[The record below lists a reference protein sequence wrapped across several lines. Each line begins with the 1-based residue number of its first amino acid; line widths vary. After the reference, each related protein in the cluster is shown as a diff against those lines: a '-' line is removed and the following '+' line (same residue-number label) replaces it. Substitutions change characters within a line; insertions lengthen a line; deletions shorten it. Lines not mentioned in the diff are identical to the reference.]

1 MICSAGQNIFKTA
14 QYAQHPSA
22 AQSGVLHLMNQQRV
36 DLYRA
41 MSAQVSADSITRWL
55 KEMIAIPSENPMAD
69 EARPGHREQEIGEYY
84 LEQMRQ
90 LGLTVGSREA
100 APGRPNVF
108 GTRAGRKDHPSL
120 MLCGHLDTV
129 PTEGYDEPYAPH
141 ERDGRIYG
149 RGSCDMKAGLAC
161 YLEVARLLQNA
172 EVTLSGSLI
181 LCGVA
186 DEEWQMI
193 GSREIGRNGPFADQC
208 IIGEPSDLAVCPA
221 HKGQYGFFIRTFGK
235 AVHSSIPE
243 QGENAIERMAR
254 VVNALSDYNEE
265 LATRDP
271 HPLCGHGTYSPGV
284 IRGGDLASAVP
295 DFCELEIDRRILPS
309 DVTEDVRK
317 DIAQRLEPLKNQDPG
332 FRYELSDP
340 SWDIPANDLSVE
352 APVVQSLLNAS
363 TELSGQPETARSFPG
378 ATDAPNLKTPAV
390 VCGPGALAQ
399 AHSLNEFV
407 EIEQCV
413 RATKMYLRAVVDLLV

>member
-1 MICSAGQNIFKTA
+1 MNLKTK
-14 QYAQHPSA
+14 
-22 AQSGVLHLMNQQRV
+22 
-36 DLYRA
+36 DLYREL
-41 MSAQVSADSITRWL
+41 SDQVSASSITDWL

-69 EARPGHREQEIGEYY
+69 DARPGYREQEIGEYY
-84 LEQMRQ
+84 LEQMHQ
-90 LGLTVGSREA
+90 LGLSVGSRDA

-108 GTRAGRKDHPSL
+108 GTRAGGQNRPSL

-129 PTEGYDEPYAPH
+129 PTEGYDEPYMPH

-161 YLEVARLLQNA
+161 YLEVARLLQDA
-172 EVTLSGSLI
+172 GVTLSGSLI
-181 LCGVA
+181 LCGVV
-186 DEEWQMI
+186 DEEWHMI

-208 IIGEPSDLAVCPA
+208 IIGEPSNLTVCPA
-221 HKGQYGFFIRTFGK
+221 HKGQYGLFIRTFGK

-295 DFCELEIDRRILPS
+295 DFCELEIDRRTLPS
-309 DVTEDVRK
+309 DVAEDVRK
-317 DIAQRLEPLKNQDPG
+317 DIARRLESLTQEDPG

-340 SWDIPANDLSVE
+340 SWDIPANDLPVE
-352 APVVQSLLNAS
+352 APVVQSLLSAS
-363 TELSGQPETARSFPG
+363 IALTGQLETAQSFPG
-378 ATDAPNLKTPAV
+378 ATDAPHLKTPSV
-390 VCGPGALAQ
+390 VCGPGSLAQ

-407 EIEQCV
+407 EIDQCV
-413 RATKMYLRAVVDLLV
+413 RATKMYLRAVVDLLA

>member
-1 MICSAGQNIFKTA
+1 
-14 QYAQHPSA
+14 
-22 AQSGVLHLMNQQRV
+22 MNPQAL
-36 DLYRA
+36 DKYDE
-41 MSAQVSADSITRWL
+41 MSEQVSVEAITRWL
-55 KEMIAIPSENPMAD
+55 KEMIAIPSENPMAGQ
-69 EARPGHREQEIGEYY
+69 ARPGHREKEIGEYY
-84 LEQMRQ
+84 LEQMNQ
-90 LGLTVGSREA
+90 LGMMVGSREA

-108 GTRAGRKDHPSL
+108 GTRAGRDDRPSL

-129 PTEGYDEPYAPH
+129 PTEGYEEPYVPH
-141 ERDGRIYG
+141 EQDGRIYG

-161 YLEVARLLQNA
+161 YLEVVRLLQDA
-172 EVTLSGSLI
+172 DVGLSGSLI

-221 HKGQYGFFIRTFGK
+221 HKGQFGLFIRTFGK

-243 QGENAIERMAR
+243 QGENAIERMAQ

-265 LATRDP
+265 LALREP

-295 DFCELEIDRRILPS
+295 DYCELEIDRRLLPS
-309 DVTEDVRK
+309 DVSKDVCK
-317 DIAQRLEPLKNQDPG
+317 DIARRLEPLKQEDPG
-332 FRYELSDP
+332 FRYELSEP
-340 SWDIPANDLSVE
+340 SWDIPANDLPVGS
-352 APVVQSLLNAS
+352 PVVQSLLNAS
-363 TELSGQPETARSFPG
+363 VELTGQPEEVRSFPG
-378 ATDAPNLKTPAV
+378 ATDAPHLKTPAV
-390 VCGPGALAQ
+390 VCGPGSLVQ

-407 EIEQCV
+407 EVEQCV
-413 RATKMYLRAVVDLLV
+413 RATKMYLRAVCDLLA

>member
-1 MICSAGQNIFKTA
+1 MNLNTA
-14 QYAQHPSA
+14 
-22 AQSGVLHLMNQQRV
+22 
-36 DLYRA
+36 DLYREL
-41 MSAQVSADSITRWL
+41 SDQVSVSSITGWL
-55 KEMIAIPSENPMAD
+55 KEMIAIPSENPMAGD
-69 EARPGHREQEIGEYY
+69 ARPGHREQEVGEYY
-84 LEQMRQ
+84 LEQMHQ
-90 LGLTVGSREA
+90 LGLSVDSREA

-108 GTRAGRKDHPSL
+108 GTRTGRKDRPSL

-129 PTEGYDEPYAPH
+129 PTEGYDEPYVPH

-149 RGSCDMKAGLAC
+149 RGSCDMKAALAC
-161 YLEVARLLQNA
+161 YLEVARLLQTTD
-172 EVTLSGSLI
+172 VTLSGSLI

-221 HKGQYGFFIRTFGK
+221 HKGQYGLFIRTFGK

-254 VVNALSDYNEE
+254 VVNALSGYNEE

-295 DFCELEIDRRILPS
+295 DYCELEIDRRILPS

-317 DIAQRLEPLKNQDPG
+317 DIAQRLEPLKQQDPG

-340 SWDIPANDLSVE
+340 SWDIPANDLSAE

-363 TELSGQPETARSFPG
+363 TELSGQSETAQSFPG
-378 ATDAPNLKTPAV
+378 ATDAPHLKTPAV
-390 VCGPGALAQ
+390 VCGPGSLAQ

-407 EIEQCV
+407 EIDQCV
-413 RATKMYLRAVVDLLV
+413 RATKMYLRAVVDLLA

>member
-1 MICSAGQNIFKTA
+1 MNLNTA
-14 QYAQHPSA
+14 
-22 AQSGVLHLMNQQRV
+22 
-36 DLYRA
+36 DLYREL
-41 MSAQVSADSITRWL
+41 SDQVSVSSITGWL
-55 KEMIAIPSENPMAD
+55 KEMIAIPSENPMAGD
-69 EARPGHREQEIGEYY
+69 ARPGHREQEVGEYY
-84 LEQMRQ
+84 LEQMHQ
-90 LGLTVGSREA
+90 LGLSVDSREA

-108 GTRAGRKDHPSL
+108 GTRTGRKDCPSL

-129 PTEGYDEPYAPH
+129 PTEGYDEPYVPH

-149 RGSCDMKAGLAC
+149 RGSCDMKAALAC
-161 YLEVARLLQNA
+161 YLEVARLLQDA
-172 EVTLSGSLI
+172 DVTLSGSLI

-221 HKGQYGFFIRTFGK
+221 HKGQYGLFIRTFGK

-254 VVNALSDYNEE
+254 VVNALSSYNEE

-295 DFCELEIDRRILPS
+295 DYCELEIDRRILPS

-317 DIAQRLEPLKNQDPG
+317 DIAQRLEPLKQQDPG

-363 TELSGQPETARSFPG
+363 TELSGQCETAQSFPG
-378 ATDAPNLKTPAV
+378 ATDAPHLKTPAV
-390 VCGPGALAQ
+390 VCGPGSLAQ
-399 AHSLNEFV
+399 AHSLTEFV
-407 EIEQCV
+407 EIDQCV
-413 RATKMYLRAVVDLLV
+413 RATKMYLRAVVDLLA

>member
-1 MICSAGQNIFKTA
+1 MNLNTA
-14 QYAQHPSA
+14 
-22 AQSGVLHLMNQQRV
+22 
-36 DLYRA
+36 DLYREL
-41 MSAQVSADSITRWL
+41 SDQVSVSSITGWL
-55 KEMIAIPSENPMAD
+55 KEMIAIPSENPMAGD
-69 EARPGHREQEIGEYY
+69 ARPGHREQEVGEYY
-84 LEQMRQ
+84 LEQMHQ
-90 LGLTVGSREA
+90 LGLSVDSREA

-108 GTRAGRKDHPSL
+108 GTRTGRKDRPSL

-129 PTEGYDEPYAPH
+129 PTEGYDEPYVPH

-149 RGSCDMKAGLAC
+149 RGSCDMKAALAC
-161 YLEVARLLQNA
+161 YLEVARLLQDA
-172 EVTLSGSLI
+172 DVTLSGSLI

-221 HKGQYGFFIRTFGK
+221 HKGQYGLFIRTFGK

-254 VVNALSDYNEE
+254 VVNALSSYNEE

-295 DFCELEIDRRILPS
+295 DYCELEIDRRILPS

-317 DIAQRLEPLKNQDPG
+317 DIAQRLEPLKQQDPG

-363 TELSGQPETARSFPG
+363 TELSGQSETAQSFPG
-378 ATDAPNLKTPAV
+378 ATDAPHLKTPAV
-390 VCGPGALAQ
+390 VCGPGSLAQ
-399 AHSLNEFV
+399 AHSLTEFV
-407 EIEQCV
+407 EIDQCV
-413 RATKMYLRAVVDLLV
+413 RATKMYLRAVVDLLA

>member
-1 MICSAGQNIFKTA
+1 MNLNTA
-14 QYAQHPSA
+14 
-22 AQSGVLHLMNQQRV
+22 
-36 DLYRA
+36 DLYREL
-41 MSAQVSADSITRWL
+41 SDQVSVSSITGWL
-55 KEMIAIPSENPMAD
+55 KEMIAIPSENPMAGD
-69 EARPGHREQEIGEYY
+69 ARPGHREQEVGEYY
-84 LEQMRQ
+84 LEQMHQ
-90 LGLTVGSREA
+90 LGLSVDSREA

-108 GTRAGRKDHPSL
+108 GTRTGRKDRPSL

-129 PTEGYDEPYAPH
+129 PTEGYDDPYVPH
-141 ERDGRIYG
+141 EWDGRIYG
-149 RGSCDMKAGLAC
+149 RGSCDMKAALAC

-172 EVTLSGSLI
+172 DVTLSGSLI

-221 HKGQYGFFIRTFGK
+221 HKGQYGLFIRTFGK

-254 VVNALSDYNEE
+254 VVNALSSYNEE

-295 DFCELEIDRRILPS
+295 DYCELEIDRRILPS

-317 DIAQRLEPLKNQDPG
+317 DISQRLEPLKQQDPG

-363 TELSGQPETARSFPG
+363 TELSGQSETAQSFPG
-378 ATDAPNLKTPAV
+378 ATDAPHLKTPAV
-390 VCGPGALAQ
+390 VCGPGSLAQ
-399 AHSLNEFV
+399 AHSLTEFV
-407 EIEQCV
+407 EIDQCV
-413 RATKMYLRAVVDLLV
+413 RATKMYLRAVVDLLA

>member
-1 MICSAGQNIFKTA
+1 MNLNTA
-14 QYAQHPSA
+14 
-22 AQSGVLHLMNQQRV
+22 
-36 DLYRA
+36 DLYREL
-41 MSAQVSADSITRWL
+41 SDQVSVSSITGWL
-55 KEMIAIPSENPMAD
+55 KEMIAIPSENPMAGD
-69 EARPGHREQEIGEYY
+69 ARPGHREQEVGEYY
-84 LEQMRQ
+84 LEQMHQ
-90 LGLTVGSREA
+90 LGLSVDSREA

-108 GTRAGRKDHPSL
+108 GTRTARKDRPSL

-129 PTEGYDEPYAPH
+129 PTEGYDEPYVPH

-149 RGSCDMKAGLAC
+149 RGSCDMKAALAC
-161 YLEVARLLQNA
+161 YLEVARLLQTTD
-172 EVTLSGSLI
+172 VTLSGSLI

-221 HKGQYGFFIRTFGK
+221 HKGQYGLFIRTFGK

-254 VVNALSDYNEE
+254 VVNALSGYNEE

-295 DFCELEIDRRILPS
+295 DYCELEIDRRILPS

-317 DIAQRLEPLKNQDPG
+317 DIAQRLEPLKQQDPG

-340 SWDIPANDLSVE
+340 SWDIPANDLSAE

-363 TELSGQPETARSFPG
+363 TELSGQSETAQSFPG
-378 ATDAPNLKTPAV
+378 ATDAPHLKTPAV
-390 VCGPGALAQ
+390 VCGPGSLAQ

-407 EIEQCV
+407 EIDQCV
-413 RATKMYLRAVVDLLV
+413 RATKMYLRAVVDLLA

>member
-1 MICSAGQNIFKTA
+1 MNPQALN
-14 QYAQHPSA
+14 QYHDMSE
-22 AQSGVLHLMNQQRV
+22 RV
-36 DLYRA
+36 
-41 MSAQVSADSITRWL
+41 SVESIMRWL
-55 KEMIAIPSENPMAD
+55 KEMIAIPSENPMAGQ
-69 EARPGHREQEIGEYY
+69 ARPGHREKEFGEYY
-84 LEQMRQ
+84 FEQMHQ
-90 LGLTVGSREA
+90 LGMTVGSREA

-108 GTRAGRKDHPSL
+108 GTRTGKGERPSL

-129 PTEGYDEPYAPH
+129 PTEGYEEPFVPH
-141 ERDGRIYG
+141 EKDGRVYG

-161 YLEVARLLQNA
+161 YLEVVRLLRDA
-172 EVTLSGSLI
+172 DVGLSGSLI

-221 HKGQYGFFIRTFGK
+221 HKGQFGLFIRTFGK

-265 LATRDP
+265 LASREP
-271 HPLCGHGTYSPGV
+271 HPLCGHGTYIPGV

-295 DFCELEIDRRILPS
+295 DFCELEIDRRLLPS
-309 DVTEDVRK
+309 DAAEDVCK
-317 DIAQRLEPLKNQDPG
+317 DITRRLEPLKQADPG
-332 FRYELSDP
+332 FRYELSEP
-340 SWDIPANDLSVE
+340 SWDIPANDLPVGS
-352 APVVQSLLNAS
+352 PVVQSLLNAS
-363 TELSGQPETARSFPG
+363 RELTGQPEAARSFPG
-378 ATDAPNLKTPAV
+378 ATDAPHLKTPAV
-390 VCGPGALAQ
+390 VCGPGSLAQ

-407 EIEQCV
+407 EVEQCV
-413 RATKMYLRAVVDLLV
+413 RATRMYLRAVCDLLI

>member
-1 MICSAGQNIFKTA
+1 MNLNTA
-14 QYAQHPSA
+14 
-22 AQSGVLHLMNQQRV
+22 
-36 DLYRA
+36 DLYREL
-41 MSAQVSADSITRWL
+41 SDQVSVSSITGWL
-55 KEMIAIPSENPMAD
+55 KEMIAIPSENPMAGD
-69 EARPGHREQEIGEYY
+69 ARPGHREQEVGEYY
-84 LEQMRQ
+84 LEQMHQ
-90 LGLTVGSREA
+90 LGLSVDSREA

-108 GTRAGRKDHPSL
+108 GTRTARKDRPSL

-129 PTEGYDEPYAPH
+129 PTEGYDEPYVPH

-149 RGSCDMKAGLAC
+149 RGSCDMKAALAC
-161 YLEVARLLQNA
+161 YLEVARLLQTA
-172 EVTLSGSLI
+172 DVTLSGSLI

-221 HKGQYGFFIRTFGK
+221 HKGQYGLFIRTFGK

-254 VVNALSDYNEE
+254 VVNALSGYNEE

-295 DFCELEIDRRILPS
+295 DYCELEIDRRILPS

-317 DIAQRLEPLKNQDPG
+317 DISQRLEPLKQQDPG

-363 TELSGQPETARSFPG
+363 TELSGQSETAQSFPG
-378 ATDAPNLKTPAV
+378 ATDAPHLKTPAV
-390 VCGPGALAQ
+390 VCGPGSLVQ

-407 EIEQCV
+407 EVEQCV
-413 RATKMYLRAVVDLLV
+413 RATKMYLRAVCDLLA

>member
-1 MICSAGQNIFKTA
+1 
-14 QYAQHPSA
+14 
-22 AQSGVLHLMNQQRV
+22 MNPQAL
-36 DLYRA
+36 DKYDE
-41 MSAQVSADSITRWL
+41 MSEQVSVEAITHWL
-55 KEMIAIPSENPMAD
+55 KEMIAIPSENPMAGQV
-69 EARPGHREQEIGEYY
+69 RPGHREKELGEYY
-84 LEQMRQ
+84 LEQMNQ
-90 LGLTVGSREA
+90 LGMLVGSREA

-108 GTRAGRKDHPSL
+108 GTRAGRDDRPSL

-129 PTEGYDEPYAPH
+129 PTEGYEEPYVPH
-141 ERDGRIYG
+141 EQDGRIYG

-161 YLEVARLLQNA
+161 YLEVVRLLQD
-172 EVTLSGSLI
+172 VDVGLSGSLI

-221 HKGQYGFFIRTFGK
+221 HKGQFGLFIRTFGK

-243 QGENAIERMAR
+243 QGENAIERMAQ

-265 LATRDP
+265 LALREP

-295 DFCELEIDRRILPS
+295 DFCELEIDRRLLPS
-309 DVTEDVRK
+309 DVSKDVCK
-317 DIAQRLEPLKNQDPG
+317 DIARRLEPLKQEDPG
-332 FRYELSDP
+332 FRYELSEP
-340 SWDIPANDLSVE
+340 SWDIPANDLPVGS
-352 APVVQSLLNAS
+352 PVVQSLLNAS
-363 TELSGQPETARSFPG
+363 MELTGQPEEVRSFPG
-378 ATDAPNLKTPAV
+378 ATDAPHLKTPAV
-390 VCGPGALAQ
+390 VCGPGSLVQ

-407 EIEQCV
+407 EVEQCV
-413 RATKMYLRAVVDLLV
+413 RATKMYLRAVCDLLT

>member
-1 MICSAGQNIFKTA
+1 MNLNTA
-14 QYAQHPSA
+14 
-22 AQSGVLHLMNQQRV
+22 
-36 DLYRA
+36 DLYREL
-41 MSAQVSADSITRWL
+41 SDQVSVSSITGWL
-55 KEMIAIPSENPMAD
+55 KEMIAIPSENPMAGD
-69 EARPGHREQEIGEYY
+69 ARPGHREQEVGEYY
-84 LEQMRQ
+84 LEQMHQ
-90 LGLTVGSREA
+90 LGLSVDSREA

-108 GTRAGRKDHPSL
+108 GTRTARKDRPSL

-129 PTEGYDEPYAPH
+129 PTEGYDEPYVPH

-149 RGSCDMKAGLAC
+149 RGSCDMKAALAC
-161 YLEVARLLQNA
+161 YLEVARLLQTA
-172 EVTLSGSLI
+172 DVTLSGSLI

-221 HKGQYGFFIRTFGK
+221 HKGQYGLFIRTFGK

-254 VVNALSDYNEE
+254 VVNALSGYNEE

-295 DFCELEIDRRILPS
+295 DYCELEIDRRILPS

-317 DIAQRLEPLKNQDPG
+317 DIAQRLEPLKQQDPG

-340 SWDIPANDLSVE
+340 SWDIPANDLSAE

-363 TELSGQPETARSFPG
+363 TELSGQSETAQSFPG
-378 ATDAPNLKTPAV
+378 ATDAPHLKTPAV
-390 VCGPGALAQ
+390 VCGPGSLAQ

-407 EIEQCV
+407 EIDQCV
-413 RATKMYLRAVVDLLV
+413 RATKMYLRAVVDLLA

>member
-1 MICSAGQNIFKTA
+1 
-14 QYAQHPSA
+14 
-22 AQSGVLHLMNQQRV
+22 MNPQAL
-36 DLYRA
+36 DKYDE
-41 MSAQVSADSITRWL
+41 MSEQVSVEAITRWL
-55 KEMIAIPSENPMAD
+55 KEMIAIPSENPMAGQ
-69 EARPGHREQEIGEYY
+69 ARPGHREKEIGEYY
-84 LEQMRQ
+84 LEQMNQ
-90 LGLTVGSREA
+90 LGMMVGSREA

-108 GTRAGRKDHPSL
+108 GTRAGRDDRPSL

-129 PTEGYDEPYAPH
+129 PTEGYEEPYMPH
-141 ERDGRIYG
+141 EQDGRIYG

-161 YLEVARLLQNA
+161 YLEVVRLLQDA
-172 EVTLSGSLI
+172 DVGLSGSLI

-221 HKGQYGFFIRTFGK
+221 HKGQFGLFIRTFGK

-243 QGENAIERMAR
+243 QGENAIERMAQ

-265 LATRDP
+265 LALREP

-295 DFCELEIDRRILPS
+295 DFCELEIDRRLLPS
-309 DVTEDVRK
+309 DMSKDVCK
-317 DIAQRLEPLKNQDPG
+317 DIARRLEPLKQEDPG
-332 FRYELSDP
+332 FRYELSEP
-340 SWDIPANDLSVE
+340 SWDIPANDLPVGS
-352 APVVQSLLNAS
+352 PVVQSLLNAS
-363 TELSGQPETARSFPG
+363 VELTGQPEEVRSFPG
-378 ATDAPNLKTPAV
+378 ATDAPHLKTPAV
-390 VCGPGALAQ
+390 VCGPGSLVQ

-407 EIEQCV
+407 EVEQCV
-413 RATKMYLRAVVDLLV
+413 RATKMYLRAVCDLLA

>member
-1 MICSAGQNIFKTA
+1 
-14 QYAQHPSA
+14 
-22 AQSGVLHLMNQQRV
+22 
-36 DLYRA
+36 
-41 MSAQVSADSITRWL
+41 
-55 KEMIAIPSENPMAD
+55 
-69 EARPGHREQEIGEYY
+69 
-84 LEQMRQ
+84 
-90 LGLTVGSREA
+90 
-100 APGRPNVF
+100 
-108 GTRAGRKDHPSL
+108 
-120 MLCGHLDTV
+120 
-129 PTEGYDEPYAPH
+129 
-141 ERDGRIYG
+141 
-149 RGSCDMKAGLAC
+149 MKAGLAC

-413 RATKMYLRAVVDLLV
+413 RATKMYLRAVVDLLA